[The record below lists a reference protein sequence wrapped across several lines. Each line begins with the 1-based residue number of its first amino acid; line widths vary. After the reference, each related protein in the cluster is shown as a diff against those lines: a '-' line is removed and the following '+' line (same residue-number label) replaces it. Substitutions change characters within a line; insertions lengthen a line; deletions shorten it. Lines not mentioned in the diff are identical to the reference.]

1 LSEIRSNLINSLS
14 SKKKKLMK
22 KILLFLSIIAIS
34 CNSNDDNADNPTN
47 CTEEFVYGLNVNVKD
62 AATDAVLQ
70 EGVLVKAV
78 DGSYVETL
86 ETVESIPT
94 FLGAGERAGSYVITV
109 SKDGYQTFTSP
120 VVTVKADICHV
131 LTETLNVELQPE

>member
-1 LSEIRSNLINSLS
+1 
-14 SKKKKLMK
+14 MK
-22 KILLFLSIIAIS
+22 KILLFVSILAIS
-34 CNSNDDNADNPTN
+34 CNSDDNNDSTRT

-62 AATDAVLQ
+62 AETDAVLQ

-78 DGSYVETL
+78 EGTYSETL

-94 FLGAGERAGSYVITV
+94 FIGAGERPGSYVVTV
-109 SKDGYQTFTSP
+109 SKEGYQTYTSP
-120 VVTVKADICHV
+120 IVKVLADECHV